1 MSRIIPLAV
10 VVLLC
15 GGIAPAAAAD
25 HSDIAAQLSAALA
38 DTDAQAKQ
46 QAIARVRSIS
56 DKEVA
61 FPLLIRAARDRQ
73 ARSAALSAL
82 AGLAGVSPRGRP
94 DTRGNV
100 GPGYPGH
107 PKQNTAAGWQSW
119 FSQWKQE
126 QDEKERLAELQKK
139 LEEAKAKEEAAAAD
153 AEDADDAS
161 DADEQDG
168 EVTTDEETD
177 DDTEL
182 AEAEE
187 AAPSP
192 PKPENRHGKLDRII
206 LKRGGIRMGYIVT
219 KRQDL
224 QGNITSI
231 VLAHRGGGGREVLDM
246 ALIARIEEDIR

>member
-1 MSRIIPLAV
+1 MSRITSRLVLAA
-10 VVLLC
+10 LLC
-15 GGIAPAAAAD
+15 CCLAPAVAAD

-46 QAIARVRSIS
+46 RAIARVRSIP

-61 FPLLIRAARDRQ
+61 FPLLIRAAGDRQ
-73 ARSAALSAL
+73 ARSVALKAL
-82 AGLAGVSPRGRP
+82 AGLAGVSPRSRP
-94 DTRGNV
+94 DTHGNV

-119 FSQWKQE
+119 FSQWKKE
-126 QDEKERLAELQKK
+126 QDEKERLAELQKQ
-139 LEEAKAKEEAAAAD
+139 LEEAAAKEEEKAKAEAEGEVADADAD
-153 AEDADDAS
+153 AENDDADG
-161 DADEQDG
+161 EQ
-168 EVTTDEETD
+168 
-177 DDTEL
+177 L
-182 AEAEE
+182 AEE
-187 AAPSP
+187 AEPVARPPSP
-192 PKPENRHGKLDRII
+192 EDRHGKLDRII

-231 VLAHRGGGGREVLDM
+231 VLAHRDGGGREVLDM